1 MLNVVVAEDVEVL
14 LDRLAGVLAAPLAD
28 PFATEV
34 VVVPAEGTATWLRRR
49 LSERIGRSAE
59 HRADGIVA
67 NVAFDFP
74 GRLLARALGP
84 LDRGGWE
91 VDRLTWAVLEVLAAA
106 RPAGLERVEPTATT
120 ARRIADRF
128 DHYAVHRPEMVRS
141 WAGGLD
147 VDGAGTLLP
156 DGLRWQPALWRQVA
170 RLLGEPSLP
179 ERLPVLIAE
188 LAAGRIV
195 PDLPERC
202 SVFGAAGLPPTH
214 LAVLRALAV
223 DREVFL
229 FLPTPSVAVVR
240 SVTRR
245 LREATLVHPLLR
257 EADPTRDTA
266 THPLLVTWG
275 RAHREAAVLLD
286 PPAATELLPAAPGRP
301 TLLGLL
307 QRAVRT
313 DDPPPGAPAAGEADA
328 RPQLAPGDRSVQVH
342 ACYGAARQAEVL
354 RDELL
359 HLLAADP
366 DLRPSDITVLCPDVA
381 TFVPLLTAAFA
392 AVPPGADALRFR
404 VVDRSLTAENPVLAA
419 TAALLEVV
427 TGRCRASDVL
437 DLASLRPVQAAVGLT
452 DAHVARAAEWVEAVG
467 VRWGLDGPSRVAYGL
482 PPELDAHTWRAG
494 LDQLLLGSAM
504 ADLGPRFGPGGVV
517 PYPDVEGDD
526 LTTAGLLAELLD
538 RIAQA
543 RERLSRSQPMADW
556 CDALAA
562 ATASLIAADD
572 RDAWQLDALD
582 HLIAALAE
590 DAVVAGRPC
599 TVPVDPADFRM
610 LVEAK
615 LSARPRRVGRDDGA
629 VVLASPAGVRG
640 IPSRVVCLLGL
651 DADALPGASTSADDI
666 LATSPC
672 VGDRDPRSELRAQ
685 LLDAVLSAREH
696 LVITYTG
703 RDLKT
708 NQRIPPAV
716 PLAELLD
723 VVAGTVRLPGP
734 GDPPDPDRSPFHPV
748 EILHPRQPYGVRNL
762 RDGAL
767 GVDGPWG
774 FDPAAVEAAIARAD
788 RRKRPPFLAAPL
800 APPPPGPDGL
810 LTYRDLIDAIG
821 HPTRFFL
828 RRRMGVVVPRE
839 GEARDDLIPIALG
852 NLETWSVRDRLLA
865 ARLAGRPVEAWA
877 EHLRATGT
885 LPPGHLADP
894 ILTKAEDFLR
904 DLEKAAAKA
913 GVALIEGSR
922 LPVDVETPHGRIV
935 TELPGMQDHRQVV
948 LTAST
953 LKQRDR
959 LTAWLRLTLL
969 TLADPSQDWETVVV
983 GKASTAP
990 KRVFVLRQAG
1000 DSPAARTASAHAALE
1015 VLVDLLTRAWNEPLP
1030 FHPET
1035 SHALHGKGPGAAA
1048 DVWNGRFG
1056 ERTDAYRRLVLGD
1069 AEFDDLRGER
1079 PRPDERGGT
1088 WPSGEDRLAVWAH
1101 RVWGAFDTTAQ
1112 VAEPR

>member
-14 LDRLAGVLAAPLAD
+14 FDRLVDVLAAPLAD
-28 PFATEV
+28 PFAAEV
-34 VVVPAEGTATWLRRR
+34 VVVPAEGTAAWLRRR
-49 LSERIGRSAE
+49 LSEHVGRTDD

-91 VDRLTWAVLEVLAAA
+91 VDRLTWAVLEVLATT
-106 RPAGLERVEPTATT
+106 RPSGLERVAPTATA

-156 DGLRWQPALWRQVA
+156 DGLRWQPALWREVA
-170 RLLGEPSLP
+170 ALLGEPSLP
-179 ERLPVLIAE
+179 ERLPGMIAE
-188 LAAGRIV
+188 LAAGRIT

-202 SVFGAAGLPPTH
+202 SVFGTAGLPPTH

-223 DREVFL
+223 DREVHL

-240 SVTRR
+240 SVTRL
-245 LREATLVHPLLR
+245 LREAPLVHPLLR
-257 EADPTRDTA
+257 DADPTRGVVA
-266 THPLLVTWG
+266 HPLLVTWG

-286 PPAATELLPAAPGRP
+286 PPATTELLPARPAPP
-301 TLLGLL
+301 TLLGML
-307 QRAVRT
+307 QDAIRADV
-313 DDPPPGAPAAGEADA
+313 PPPGVPPPGEADR
-328 RPQLAPGDRSVQVH
+328 RPEPTPGDRSVQVH

-366 DLRPSDITVLCPDVA
+366 GLRPSDITVLCPDVA

-392 AVPPGADALRFR
+392 AVPPGAAALRFR

-427 TGRCRASDVL
+427 GGRCRASDVL
-437 DLASLRPVQAAVGLT
+437 DLASLRPVQAAVGLA
-452 DAHVARAAEWVEAVG
+452 DAHVARAAEWVDAVG
-467 VRWGLDGPSRVAYGL
+467 VRWGLDGPSRSPYGL
-482 PPELDAHTWRAG
+482 PAELDAHTWRAG
-494 LDQLLLGSAM
+494 LDQLLLGAAM

-517 PYPDVEGDD
+517 PYADVEGDD

-538 RIAQA
+538 RIAEA
-543 RERLSRSQPMADW
+543 RERLSRPQPMADW

-562 ATASLIAADD
+562 ATASLIAADE

-640 IPSRVVCLLGL
+640 TPSRVVCLLGL
-651 DADALPGASTSADDI
+651 DADALPGASTAADDI
-666 LATSPC
+666 LGASPC
-672 VGDRDPRSELRAQ
+672 VGDRDPRGELRAQ

-696 LVITYTG
+696 LVITCTG

-723 VVAGTVRLPGP
+723 VVAATVRLPGP
-734 GDPPDPDRSPFHPV
+734 GEPPDHDRSAFHPV

-767 GVDGPWG
+767 GIDGPWG
-774 FDPAAVEAAIARAD
+774 FDPTAVDAAVARAE
-788 RRKRPPFLAAPL
+788 RRSRAPFLPEPL
-800 APPPPGPDGL
+800 PPPSPGPDGVL
-810 LTYRDLIDAIG
+810 ALRDLVDAVE

-828 RRRMGVVVPRE
+828 RRRLGVVVPRE
-839 GEARDDLIPIALG
+839 GEARDDLIPITLG
-852 NLETWSVRDRLLA
+852 TLEAWAVRSRLLA
-865 ARLAGRPVEAWA
+865 ARLAGRPVEVWA
-877 EHLRATGT
+877 EYERATGA

-894 ILTKAEDFLR
+894 IITEAESFLR
-904 DLEKAAAKA
+904 ELEKAAGKA
-913 GVALIEGSR
+913 GVALVEGTR
-922 LPVDVETPHGRIV
+922 IPIDVMTPHGRIV
-935 TELPGMQDHRQVV
+935 TELSGMQDHRQVV
-948 LTAST
+948 LTASS

-959 LTAWLRLTLL
+959 LTAWVRLALL
-969 TLADPSQDWETVVV
+969 TLADPSPAWETVVV
-983 GKASTAP
+983 GRASSAP

-1000 DSPAARTASAHAALE
+1000 DTPAARTASARAALE
-1015 VLVDLLTRAWNEPLP
+1015 VLADLLARARNEPLP

-1035 SHALHGKGPGAAA
+1035 SDALHRKGPGAAA
-1048 DVWNGRFG
+1048 EVWSGTYG
-1056 ERTDAYRRLVLGD
+1056 ERKDAYRRLVLGD
-1069 AEFDDLRGER
+1069 AELDDLRGEA
-1079 PRPDERGGT
+1079 PRPDETGGA
-1088 WPSGEDRLAVWAH
+1088 WPAGEDRLEVWAH
-1101 RVWGAFDTTAQ
+1101 RVWGTYDATVEVT
-1112 VAEPR
+1112 EPR